1 MAQTVQK
8 PACNAGDL
16 GSIPWS
22 GRSPREGNGNS
33 LQHSCLEDS
42 MEKGA
47 WQATVHGIKESD
59 TTEWLTLSHPE
70 VKIENFIGRNVCW
83 VYALIYLFF
92 LILSKL
98 KKVRM
103 NMLIYE
109 IFVCLSVM
117 FITISCY
124 LTYAPVLNANFDL
137 LVRVHFSF
145 IIFQNVHRYSIYLS
159 SIKQSIIVSIPLPT
173 LFWVGLLCGDF
184 VSYWNGCAGPKDPPD
199 SNVVTKSYLPSRFG
213 P

>member
-1 MAQTVQK
+1 M
-8 PACNAGDL
+8 
-16 GSIPWS
+16 
-22 GRSPREGNGNS
+22 
-33 LQHSCLEDS
+33 
-42 MEKGA
+42 
-47 WQATVHGIKESD
+47 
-59 TTEWLTLSHPE
+59 
-70 VKIENFIGRNVCW
+70 
-83 VYALIYLFF
+83 YALIYLLF
-92 LILSKL
+92 LVLSEL
-98 KKVRM
+98 KEVRK

-109 IFVCLSVM
+109 ILYVCLLCLLLILLFLLPM
-117 FITISCY
+117 LLFILLFYYLYLLPITISCY
-124 LTYAPVLNANFDL
+124 LTYAQVLNANFDL